1 MNVKNNIPSDRTLDN
16 SLILLKDGYEF
27 IQKRCRK
34 YNTDIFTT
42 RLLGEKVICI
52 SGKDAAKVFYD
63 NRYFTRTNAAPKRV
77 QNTLFGKN
85 GVQSLDGNAHKHR
98 KAMFMSIMTPYN
110 LKRLDDITRN
120 HWESAAK
127 EWELKT
133 RNYSGTL
140 FHKNQLILFDE
151 VQKIM
156 CCIACEWA
164 GVPLFNS
171 EINKRAQDLGK
182 LIDGFGSAGIR
193 YYEGKCAR
201 KRTEAWVQG
210 VIHRIRSEELSP
222 TKNTAAYTIAMH
234 RNLNGKRLSIQTAA
248 VELINIIRPMVAI
261 ATYITYGALA
271 LYEHPDCKIKL
282 VRNENNY
289 DLMFVE
295 EIRRY
300 YPFTPFVGARVRT
313 EFVWNH
319 NLFKK
324 GTLVLLDIYGINH
337 DSRIWRKP
345 YEFMPERF
353 RKWNSNPFGFVPQG
367 GGDYYDGHRCPGEM
381 VTIEIMKASLN
392 YLAANLRYGVPRQNL
407 NINLGRIP
415 TLPQSRFIISRVK
428 RTNKSKSAPEKSKS
442 APEKHR

>member
-1 MNVKNNIPSDRTLDN
+1 MNVNVNVPSDKALDS

-27 IQKRCRK
+27 IQNRCRK
-34 YNTDIFTT
+34 YKTDIFTT
-42 RLLGEKVICI
+42 HLLGEKVICI

-63 NRYFTRTNAAPKRV
+63 NQNFARKNAAPKRIRS
-77 QNTLFGKN
+77 TLFGEN

-110 LKRLDDITRN
+110 LKRLDKITRYQ
-120 HWESAAK
+120 WEAAAR
-127 EWELKT
+127 EWEQKT
-133 RNYSGTL
+133 RTTGTL

-151 VQKIM
+151 VQRIM
-156 CCIACEWA
+156 CSIACEWA
-164 GVPLFNS
+164 GVPLLNS
-171 EINKRAQDLGK
+171 EINKRAHDLGK
-182 LIDGFGSAGIR
+182 LVDGFGGAGIR

-201 KRTEAWVQG
+201 KRTEAWIQS
-210 VIHRIRSEELSP
+210 VIHRIRREDLLP
-222 TKNTAAYTIAMH
+222 AKNTAAYTIAMH
-234 RNLNGKRLSIQTAA
+234 RGLNGRRLSIQTAA

-261 ATYITYGALA
+261 ATYITFGALA

-282 VRNENNY
+282 VRNENHY

-295 EIRRY
+295 EVRRY
-300 YPFTPFVGARVRT
+300 YPFTPFVGARVKR

-319 NLFKK
+319 CLFKK

-345 YEFMPERF
+345 YDFLPERF
-353 RKWNSNPFGFVPQG
+353 RNWNSNPFGFIPQG

-381 VTIEIMKASLN
+381 VTIEIMKTSLT
-392 YLAANLRYGVPRQNL
+392 YLTANLRYGVPRQNL

-415 TLPQSRFIISRVK
+415 TLPQSRFIISHVK
-428 RTNKSKSAPEKSKS
+428 RAGKRLNQPQ
-442 APEKHR
+442 